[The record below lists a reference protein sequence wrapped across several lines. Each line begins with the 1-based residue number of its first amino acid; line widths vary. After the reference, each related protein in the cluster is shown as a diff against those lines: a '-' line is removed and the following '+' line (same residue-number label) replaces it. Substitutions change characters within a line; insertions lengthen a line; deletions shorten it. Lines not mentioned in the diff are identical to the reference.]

1 MKLILKMLTLSIAS
15 AIIVMS
21 SAWATPP
28 IETLNL
34 ANNARAYLIQTK
46 GLPIIDIEVTIDA
59 GEQYDPPNKKG
70 LAALTASLLSLGTQS
85 GKSALSEAA
94 IADEI
99 ADLGASL
106 SVAAGGERASLR
118 IRSLSRADLR
128 QRVVE
133 LGATILAHPS
143 FEPKIVAR
151 EKQRLVAALLE
162 AETKPEFI
170 LERRFKKVVY
180 RDYPLGSFATP
191 QSIEQIQVS
200 DLKQFH
206 QLFYRRD
213 RMTVNLVGDLSLL
226 EATQIAQA
234 LILQLSPT
242 GPTIPALPLL
252 TESPIEPATARET
265 QIAFDAQQTHIAMGM
280 TAVPRND
287 PDYFPLLAG
296 NYVLGGGGFVSR
308 LMNEVREKRG
318 LAYSVSSYFIPGK
331 SNGIF
336 QAGLQTR
343 NDQAALA
350 LEVMRETI
358 TRFISEG
365 PSSADLVAAKANLS
379 NGFPLRIDSN
389 RKLLDNLSSITWNN
403 LPLDTLETWTKQ
415 LELVTVEQVRQAFQK
430 HLAMNRMQTVVVGA
444 SITPKK

>member
-1 MKLILKMLTLSIAS
+1 MKLILKMLALSIAS

-206 QLFYRRD
+206 QL
-213 RMTVNLVGDLSLL
+213 
-226 EATQIAQA
+226 Q
-234 LILQLSPT
+234 
-242 GPTIPALPLL
+242 
-252 TESPIEPATARET
+252 
-265 QIAFDAQQTHIAMGM
+265 
-280 TAVPRND
+280 
-287 PDYFPLLAG
+287 
-296 NYVLGGGGFVSR
+296 
-308 LMNEVREKRG
+308 
-318 LAYSVSSYFIPGK
+318 
-331 SNGIF
+331 
-336 QAGLQTR
+336 
-343 NDQAALA
+343 
-350 LEVMRETI
+350 
-358 TRFISEG
+358 
-365 PSSADLVAAKANLS
+365 
-379 NGFPLRIDSN
+379 
-389 RKLLDNLSSITWNN
+389 
-403 LPLDTLETWTKQ
+403 
-415 LELVTVEQVRQAFQK
+415 
-430 HLAMNRMQTVVVGA
+430 
-444 SITPKK
+444 